1 MNIIVYEALPPEAAQ
16 IRETVFIKEQGFQ
29 NEFDGIDNH
38 AKHLVLYHNE
48 APIATCRFFTKGTSE
63 SYVIGRI
70 AVLKGY
76 RGQNIGSYLLEAA
89 ECEIKK
95 LGGKYI
101 FLHSQNR
108 VKSFYEKLG
117 YHKYGEID
125 FDESCPHIW
134 MRKKLSQ

>member
-63 SYVIGRI
+63 SYVIRSS
-70 AVLKGY
+70 
-76 RGQNIGSYLLEAA
+76 RMRN
-89 ECEIKK
+89 KK
-95 LGGKYI
+95 A
-101 FLHSQNR
+101 R
-108 VKSFYEKLG
+108 
-117 YHKYGEID
+117 
-125 FDESCPHIW
+125 
-134 MRKKLSQ
+134 RKIYFSTFTK